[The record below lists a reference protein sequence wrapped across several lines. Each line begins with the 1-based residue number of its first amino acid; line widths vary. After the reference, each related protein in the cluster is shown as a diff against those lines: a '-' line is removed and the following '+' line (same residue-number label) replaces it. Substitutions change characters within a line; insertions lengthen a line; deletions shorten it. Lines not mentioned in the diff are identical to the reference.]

1 MRTTSSYRRS
11 WPGRRLPEVARET
24 PEPAMRQSCAT
35 VRAAGGSFCRTG
47 RGCHVDRLPC
57 RPSALAKELA
67 GPSAGAVM
75 GTRPACFMW
84 EVPVS
89 SDVSTTL
96 SNMCSGAGSGA
107 DGSAGGG
114 GAGSAGCLDPMPD
127 RLLAEEVAGL
137 PDSALAADLV
147 GLRVAVSRLESEFA
161 RQLVVF
167 DRRGRPGSP
176 GRCPP
181 RPGCAGPADCPPG
194 RPANASAP
202 PGCWPMTCRS
212 PPTPWPPG
220 TSPTPTPGCWP
231 RPPRSC
237 RRTRWARWSRCWWKP
252 PGTPTRPGCGRCWPT
267 CRRSAV
273 DKCDPAGA
281 EAAAAAA
288 HDRRRLT
295 VAGTFAGAVVLD
307 GGLDPEGGATV
318 LAALM
323 PLAAPGGAD
332 DDRTPAQ
339 RRADALVELAAGRW
353 TRRPAPP

>member
-1 MRTTSSYRRS
+1 
-11 WPGRRLPEVARET
+11 
-24 PEPAMRQSCAT
+24 
-35 VRAAGGSFCRTG
+35 
-47 RGCHVDRLPC
+47 
-57 RPSALAKELA
+57 
-67 GPSAGAVM
+67 
-75 GTRPACFMW
+75 
-84 EVPVS
+84 
-89 SDVSTTL
+89 
-96 SNMCSGAGSGA
+96 
-107 DGSAGGG
+107 
-114 GAGSAGCLDPMPD
+114 
-127 RLLAEEVAGL
+127 
-137 PDSALAADLV
+137 
-147 GLRVAVSRLESEFA
+147 
-161 RQLVVF
+161 
-167 DRRGRPGSP
+167 
-176 GRCPP
+176 
-181 RPGCAGPADCPPG
+181 
-194 RPANASAP
+194 
-202 PGCWPMTCRS
+202 MTCRS

-267 CRRSAV
+267 CGRSAV

-339 RRADALVELAAGRW
+339 RRADALVELARRWAGVRSSS
-353 TRRPAPP
+353 APPGAASGASAASTVAPPSESSTCLL